1 MCDWPVSASKSVF
14 SPEKLWGKLQLYTQ
28 GIEVDLS
35 FPPLA
40 SEEYARF
47 FPVGYVLRPPT
58 IFKVLNDV
66 GLACLR
72 YVISPL

>member
-14 SPEKLWGKLQLYTQ
+14 SPEKLWGTLQLYTQ

-47 FPVGYVLRPPT
+47 FSSGLCAATSNYIQGIKRCG
-58 IFKVLNDV
+58 V
-66 GLACLR
+66 GLSQVR
-72 YVISPL
+72 N